1 MVEWRLHEVMG
12 SKRLKIQD
20 VARMTDLAWG
30 AVAAIYHGRSKQV
43 ALDTLDRLCKALGCQ
58 VGDLLVYVPE
68 EGPQG
73 PAA

>member
-1 MVEWRLHEVMG
+1 MIEWRLHEEMG
-12 SKRLKIQD
+12 KRRMKIQD
-20 VARMTDLAWG
+20 VARATGLAWD
-30 AVAAIYHGRSKQV
+30 AVANIYHGRSKQV

-58 VGDLLVYVPE
+58 VGDLLVYVPD